1 MCPFGVLGVFV
12 TFSVALFNLPGGL
25 PTGHFVWSSFVGFW
39 LDFTFTFTFF
49 FVLSF
54 TWVFEFCIRLTLD
67 VSERGML
74 LSVLGF
80 SLATFSLSPRPF
92 LFALCW
98 SFAIL

>member
-1 MCPFGVLGVFV
+1 MSLWRSWRFRDFQR
-12 TFSVALFNLPGGL
+12 SVVQFAGGL
-25 PTGHFVWSSFVGFW
+25 PTGRFVWSSFVGFR

-49 FVLSF
+49 FILSF
-54 TWVFEFCIRLTLD
+54 TWVFECCIRLTLD

-80 SLATFSLSPRPF
+80 SLAIFSLSPRPF
-92 LFALCW
+92 SFALCW